1 MSTLP
6 RPFIIVNRLE
16 NLIQYCLQIHKSRV
30 WPKNMNLKLS
40 SMMLKRPSIITTCN
54 WIDPDFDLN
63 INWYGTLVFLHFAQ
77 QTIHYLHWAR
87 KTDPVL
93 VAIESIT
100 WWQIKYQSVSP
111 TLYHHLELFC
121 HRKFA
126 IVIAASLIDPHS
138 LLKLKLQMLTKDIMC

>member
-1 MSTLP
+1 M
-6 RPFIIVNRLE
+6 
-16 NLIQYCLQIHKSRV
+16 
-30 WPKNMNLKLS
+30 WS
-40 SMMLKRPSIITTCN
+40 SIACN

-87 KTDPVL
+87 KPDPVL

-100 WWQIKYQSVSP
+100 WWQIKYQSVFL

-121 HRKFA
+121 HPNFA
-126 IVIAASLIDPHS
+126 IADSCKFDRPLLTPQIEVAIADKGDYVLERRISC
-138 LLKLKLQMLTKDIMC
+138 KLQNSILIISDKVDANPQYPKGITFRFSMITFAPE